1 MYCKV
6 CGEELKPNAKFCGN
20 CGAKVVKEAEAGS
33 KGDIKKCAEPINKKV
48 EIEETKT
55 PKKKMIAGAIASL
68 AIVALIFS
76 ATGNDTS
83 KEANKEANKQI
94 TVNKKVTAA
103 IPKEHRDFLAK
114 IGLQVPADDKISFT
128 DENGKLH
135 YYRIP
140 YQDGEQGDT
149 MVFVDNKGAIDKV
162 NVSHKAQNCYGSFN
176 LVENGNVLGSY
187 GDRLAEHKLVD
198 AQAQQEAKAREAQKA
213 AEAAEKEADARRIA
227 NHLGCTVEEYK
238 EHFGPMLSAG
248 FTRGRLDVWYNDSSS
263 TSVNEYGHG
272 VQYVLHLVGRGQN
285 GKRVYVSVYEY
296 SDRPGDYQVQVMN
309 TNHE

>member
-6 CGEELKPNAKFCGN
+6 CGEELKPNAKFCEN
-20 CGAKVVKEAEAGS
+20 CGTKVKKETDAIP
-33 KGDIKKCAEPINKKV
+33 KTDIKKSTEPVNPKV
-48 EIEETKT
+48 KLEETKT
-55 PKKKMIAGAIASL
+55 SKKQTIIGVIVSL
-68 AIVALIFS
+68 AFIGLIFT
-76 ATGNDTS
+76 ATSSDTQ
-83 KEANKEANKQI
+83 KEANKQI
-94 TVNKKVTAA
+94 TVNKKITTA
-103 IPKEHRDFLAK
+103 IPKEHREFLAK
-114 IGLQVPADDKISFT
+114 IGLKVPTDDQISFT

-149 MVFVDNKGAIDKV
+149 MVFVNNKGAIDKV
-162 NVSHKAQNCYGSFN
+162 NVSHKAENCNGSFD
-176 LVENGNVLGSY
+176 LVENGKVLGTYS
-187 GDRLAEHKLVD
+187 DKLAEHKLAD
-198 AQAQQEAKAREAQKA
+198 AQFEQEAKAREAQKA
-213 AEAAEKEADARRIA
+213 AEAAEQEADARRFA
-227 NHLGCTVEEYK
+227 NYLGCTVEEYK

-248 FTRGRLDVWYNDSSS
+248 FERGRLDTWYNDSSS

>member
-6 CGEELKPNAKFCGN
+6 CGEELKPNAKFCAN
-20 CGAKVVKEAEAGS
+20 CGAKVVKEAETIPKA
-33 KGDIKKCAEPINKKV
+33 DIKKTAEPVNKKV

-55 PKKKMIAGAIASL
+55 SKKKTIAGVVASL
-68 AIVALIFS
+68 AIVGLIFS

-83 KEANKEANKQI
+83 KEANKQI
-94 TVNKKVTAA
+94 TVNKKVTTA
-103 IPKEHRDFLAK
+103 IPKEHREFLAK
-114 IGLQVPADDKISFT
+114 IGLQVPADDKIDFT
-128 DENGKLH
+128 DEKGKLH

-140 YQDGEQGDT
+140 SQDGEQGVT
-149 MVFVDNKGAIDKV
+149 MVLVNDNGAINEV
-162 NVSHKAQNCYGSFN
+162 NVSHKSKTCYGSFK
-176 LVENGNVLGSY
+176 LVANGNVLGTFS
-187 GDRLAEHKLVD
+187 DKLAEHKLAD

-213 AEAAEKEADARRIA
+213 AEAAEKEADARRFA
-227 NHLGCTVEEYK
+227 NYLGCTVEEYK
-238 EHFGPMLSAG
+238 EHFGPMLSTG
-248 FTRGRLDVWYNDSSS
+248 FKRGRLDTWYNDSSS

>member
-20 CGAKVVKEAEAGS
+20 CGAKVVKEAETIPKA
-33 KGDIKKCAEPINKKV
+33 DIKKTAEAVNKKV

-55 PKKKMIAGAIASL
+55 SKKKTIAGVVASL
-68 AIVALIFS
+68 AIVGLIFS

-83 KEANKEANKQI
+83 KEANKQI
-94 TVNKKVTAA
+94 TVNKKVTTA
-103 IPKEHRDFLAK
+103 IPKEHREFLAK
-114 IGLQVPADDKISFT
+114 IGLQVPADDKIDFT
-128 DENGKLH
+128 DEKGKLH

-140 YQDGEQGDT
+140 SQDGEQGVT
-149 MVFVDNKGAIDKV
+149 MVLVNDNGAINEV
-162 NVSHKAQNCYGSFN
+162 NVSHKSKTCYGSFK
-176 LVENGNVLGSY
+176 LVANGNVLGTFS
-187 GDRLAEHKLVD
+187 DKLAEHKLAD

-213 AEAAEKEADARRIA
+213 AEAAEQEADARRFA
-227 NHLGCTVEEYK
+227 NYLGCTVEEYK
-238 EHFGPMLSAG
+238 EHFGPMLSTG
-248 FTRGRLDVWYNDSSS
+248 FKRGRLDTWYNDSSS

>member
-20 CGAKVVKEAEAGS
+20 CGAKVVKEAETIPKA
-33 KGDIKKCAEPINKKV
+33 DIKKTAEAVNKKV

-55 PKKKMIAGAIASL
+55 SKKKTIAGVVASL
-68 AIVALIFS
+68 AIVGLIFS

-83 KEANKEANKQI
+83 KEANKQI
-94 TVNKKVTAA
+94 TVNKKVTTA
-103 IPKEHRDFLAK
+103 IPKEHREFLAK
-114 IGLQVPADDKISFT
+114 IGLQVPADDKIDFT
-128 DENGKLH
+128 DEKGKLY

-140 YQDGEQGDT
+140 SQDGEQGVT
-149 MVFVDNKGAIDKV
+149 MVLVNDNGAINEV
-162 NVSHKAQNCYGSFN
+162 NVSHKSKTCYGSFK
-176 LVENGNVLGSY
+176 LVANGNVLGTFS
-187 GDRLAEHKLVD
+187 DKLAEHKLAD

-213 AEAAEKEADARRIA
+213 AEAAEKEADARRFA
-227 NHLGCTVEEYK
+227 NYLGCTVEEYK
-238 EHFGPMLSAG
+238 EHFGPMLSTG
-248 FTRGRLDVWYNDSSS
+248 FKRGRLDTWYNDSSS

>member
-1 MYCKV
+1 MQ
-6 CGEELKPNAKFCGN
+6 NAKFCGN
-20 CGAKVVKEAEAGS
+20 CGAKVVKEAETIPKA
-33 KGDIKKCAEPINKKV
+33 DIKKTAEPVNKKV

-55 PKKKMIAGAIASL
+55 SKKKTIAGVVASL
-68 AIVALIFS
+68 AIVGLIFS

-83 KEANKEANKQI
+83 KEANKQI
-94 TVNKKVTAA
+94 TVNKKVTTA
-103 IPKEHRDFLAK
+103 IPKEHREFLAK
-114 IGLQVPADDKISFT
+114 IGLQVPADDKIDFT
-128 DENGKLH
+128 DEKGKLH

-140 YQDGEQGDT
+140 SQDGEQGVT
-149 MVFVDNKGAIDKV
+149 MVLVNDNGAINEV
-162 NVSHKAQNCYGSFN
+162 NVSHKSKTCYGSFK
-176 LVENGNVLGSY
+176 LVANGNVLGTFS
-187 GDRLAEHKLVD
+187 DKLAEHKLAD

-213 AEAAEKEADARRIA
+213 AEAAEKEADARRFA
-227 NHLGCTVEEYK
+227 NYLGCTVEEYK
-238 EHFGPMLSAG
+238 EHFGPMLSTG
-248 FTRGRLDVWYNDSSS
+248 FKRGRLDTWYNDSSS

>member
-20 CGAKVVKEAEAGS
+20 CGAKVKKETDAIPKA
-33 KGDIKKCAEPINKKV
+33 DIKKTAEPVNKKV

-55 PKKKMIAGAIASL
+55 SKKKTIAGVVASL
-68 AIVALIFS
+68 AIVGLIFS

-83 KEANKEANKQI
+83 KEANKQI
-94 TVNKKVTAA
+94 TVNKKITTA
-103 IPKEHRDFLAK
+103 IPKEHREFLAK
-114 IGLQVPADDKISFT
+114 IGLQVPADDKIDFT
-128 DENGKLH
+128 DEKGKLH

-140 YQDGEQGDT
+140 SQDGEQGVT
-149 MVFVDNKGAIDKV
+149 MVLVNDNGAINEV
-162 NVSHKAQNCYGSFN
+162 NVSHKSKTCYGSFK
-176 LVENGNVLGSY
+176 LVANGNVLGTFS
-187 GDRLAEHKLVD
+187 DKLAEHKLAD
-198 AQAQQEAKAREAQKA
+198 AQFEQEAKAREAQKA
-213 AEAAEKEADARRIA
+213 AEAAEQEADARRFA
-227 NHLGCTVEEYK
+227 NYLGCTVEEYK
-238 EHFGPMLSAG
+238 EHFGPMLSTG
-248 FTRGRLDVWYNDSSS
+248 FKRGRLDTWYNDSSS